1 MILVEFGWLMIWILV
16 FKGSVWPRNHWRK
29 IWSYDL
35 IWWIVNHLVLFLF
48 FWPTIVNRSKWHTF
62 L

>member
-29 IWSYDL
+29 IWSCDL
-35 IWWIVNHLVLFLF
+35 IWWIVN
-48 FWPTIVNRSKWHTF
+48 
-62 L
+62 